1 MQKMNKIIRLGSWSN
16 SSANGGVYSIDG
28 ISPTLCV
35 GCHSG
40 VEPKILIVKDDK
52 I

>member
-1 MQKMNKIIRLGSWSN
+1 MQKTEKIIRLGSWSN
-16 SSANGGVYSIDG
+16 SRANGGVYSVDG

-52 I
+52 K